1 MIFRHNS
8 RSPQFRAP
16 SGAVSCSTPVRLSCQ
31 VDGEESSTAT
41 CTLRLWVDGEG
52 ETLLD
57 MERTADGL
65 FSTTITRDTPAIIWY
80 SFIIRQSDGQEVRIG
95 AAAGSQGGEGVVYD
109 YAKVPSFQLTVYQ
122 PRQVRPAWYEGGLAY
137 QIFPDRFARDDAWRE
152 RTAAECAK
160 PRRGSSK
167 QLVEDWATP
176 PTYDRNPDRS
186 ITSWDFYG
194 GSLKGIEEKLP
205 HLSEMGVSAIYLN
218 PIFEAVSNHRYDTA
232 NYLHID
238 PILGTDQD
246 FCDLCAAAHE
256 RGIGIIL
263 DGVFNHTGD
272 DSIYFN
278 RYGNYPMPGAWQ
290 GGKTPWKDAFNFN
303 EDGTYECWWGV
314 TNMPALNENSSAV
327 RELLLGTNGVIRHWL
342 RMGADGWRLDVADEL
357 TDGFIAEI
365 KQAATAEKPDA
376 LVLGEVWEDASNKIS
391 YGKLRRY
398 LLGEELDAAMNYP
411 FRDMVIGFLT
421 ASEGI
426 DAYCAAEMIESQRE
440 NYPDEAMRC
449 SLNLLSSHDRARIIS
464 VLGGMGDPD
473 AIPENERATWHLP
486 DDKLGL
492 AKGRFW
498 LATLMQMTYPGVPC
512 VYYGDEA
519 GLQGATDPGNRST
532 YPWGH
537 EDLDFQA
544 MIKNAASLR
553 RSMPL
558 FAAASI
564 EARALDADVL
574 MYTRKSPDGEH
585 VSMLI
590 NRDACNTHT
599 VRIPFTGEA
608 ATDLISGRTACAE
621 DDGMTTV
628 TLYPLGSAAIYFHP
642 HARLQKPLDHGWGV
656 VCHVTSVP
664 AEGKPGTL
672 GASARRF
679 VDHLQE
685 MGASYWQV
693 LPLNPTDEHRSPYA
707 GPSAFAGNIDLLEES
722 PTELQ
727 EQFRAFIA
735 NEGEHKADFCAFT
748 ERASTW
754 LDPYCAFAAVKD
766 VHEGTSRHTWEDE
779 LSRYDVAILDDPA
792 YRERARY
799 HAFTQY
805 RFDCEWRELKRYAN
819 ERGIRI
825 IGDIPMYVSD
835 DSADTWSEPEMFQL
849 DDSGTPAEIAGTP
862 PDRFSETGQVWG
874 NPTFRWRHMHHDG
887 YVWWTERLRRSLELY
902 DDVRL
907 DHFLGFQSYFSIP
920 AGKTGAAGRWIPGPG
935 LELFSRVHDLL
946 GPLPFIA
953 EDLGYLTPAVRAL
966 KAQCGF
972 PGMDVLEFCD
982 DDPRFSMPDNPANVV
997 YTSTHDTSTLMGWVG
1012 SRWFAGASENDAELQ
1027 RTALDMIER
1036 AFKSNTPLVMLTLQ
1050 DVMLLGDDA
1059 RMNVPGTTGGN
1070 WSWQADEDNLV
1081 ASIERMREMALRCER
1096 SHMYQK

>member
-8 RSPQFRAP
+8 RSPQFRTP
-16 SGAVSCSTPVRLSCQ
+16 FGAVPCSTPVRLSCQ

-65 FSTTITRDTPAIIWY
+65 FSTSITRDTPAIIWY
-80 SFIIRQSDGQEVRIG
+80 SFIIRQSDGQEARIG

-109 YAKVPSFQLTVYQ
+109 YAEVPSFQLTVYQ

-205 HLSEMGVSAIYLN
+205 HLSEMGVTAIYLN

-327 RELLLGTNGVIRHWL
+327 RELLLGSNGVIRHWL

-365 KQAATAEKPDA
+365 KQVATAEKPDA

-464 VLGGMGDPD
+464 VLGGMDDPD

-608 ATDLISGRTACAE
+608 ATDLISGRTVCAE

-672 GASARRF
+672 GAAARRF

-693 LPLNPTDEHRSPYA
+693 LPLNPTDDHRSPYA

-722 PTELQ
+722 PAELQ

>member
-16 SGAVSCSTPVRLSCQ
+16 FGAVPCSTPVRLSCQ

-65 FSTTITRDTPAIIWY
+65 FSASITRDTPAIIWY

-109 YAKVPSFQLTVYQ
+109 YAEVPSFQLTVYQ

-160 PRRGSSK
+160 PRCGSSK
-167 QLVEDWATP
+167 QLIEDWATP

-205 HLSEMGVSAIYLN
+205 HLSEMGVTAIYLN

-327 RELLLGTNGVIRHWL
+327 RELLLGPNGVIRHWL

-365 KQAATAEKPDA
+365 KQAATAEKSDA

-391 YGKLRRY
+391 YGNLRRY
-398 LLGEELDAAMNYP
+398 LLGDELDAAMNYP

-421 ASEGI
+421 GTEGV

-464 VLGGMGDPD
+464 VLGGMDDPD
-473 AIPENERATWHLP
+473 AIPENQRATWHLP

-558 FAAASI
+558 FATASI

-574 MYTRKSPDGEH
+574 MYTRKGPDGEH
-585 VSMLI
+585 VSMFI

-599 VRIPFTGEA
+599 VRIPFAGEA
-608 ATDLISGRTACAE
+608 ATDLISGRTVCAE

-672 GASARRF
+672 GAPARRF

-722 PTELQ
+722 PAELQ

-766 VHEGTSRHTWEDE
+766 VHKGTSRHTWEDE
-779 LSRYDVAILDDPA
+779 LSRYDVVILDDPA

-1012 SRWFAGASENDAELQ
+1012 SRWFADASENDAELQ

-1081 ASIERMREMALRCER
+1081 ASIERLREMALRCER

>member
-8 RSPQFRAP
+8 RSPQFRTP
-16 SGAVSCSTPVRLSCQ
+16 FGAVPCKTPVHLSCQ
-31 VDGEESSTAT
+31 VEGENSSTAT

-52 ETLLD
+52 ETLLT
-57 MERTADGL
+57 MERTADGM
-65 FSTTITRDTPAIIWY
+65 FSTSITRDTPAIIWY
-80 SFIIRQSDGQEVRIG
+80 SFIVCQPDGQEVRIG
-95 AAAGSQGGEGVVYD
+95 AAAGTQGGEGVVYD
-109 YAKVPSFQLTVYQ
+109 YAEVPSFQLTVYQ
-122 PRQVRPAWYEGGLAY
+122 PRQIRPAWYEGGLAY

-160 PRRGSSK
+160 SRRGSTK
-167 QLVEDWATP
+167 HLVDDWATP
-176 PTYDRNPDRS
+176 PTYDRNPDGS

-194 GSLKGIEEKLP
+194 GSLKGIEEKLSR
-205 HLSEMGVSAIYLN
+205 LSEMGVTTIYLN

-238 PILGTDQD
+238 PILGTDED
-246 FCDLCAAAHE
+246 FCDLCEAAHE

-278 RYGNYPMPGAWQ
+278 RYENYPTPGAWQ
-290 GGKTPWKDAFNFN
+290 GGASPWKDAFNFN

-314 TNMPALNENSSAV
+314 TNMPALNENSAAV
-327 RELLLGTNGVIRHWL
+327 RELLLGKDGVIRHWL

-357 TDGFIAEI
+357 TDGFIAKI
-365 KQAATAEKPDA
+365 KQAATTEKPDA

-391 YGKLRRY
+391 YGNLRRY
-398 LLGEELDAAMNYP
+398 LLGDELDAAMNYP

-421 ASEGI
+421 AAEGI
-426 DAYCAAEMIESQRE
+426 DAYRAAEMIESQRE

-464 VLGGMGDPD
+464 VLGDMDNPD
-473 AIPENERATWHLP
+473 AIPENERATWHLS

-558 FAAASI
+558 FATASI

-574 MYTRKSPDGEH
+574 MYTRKGAHGEH

-590 NRDACNTHT
+590 NRDSCNTHT

-608 ATDLISGRTACAE
+608 ATDLISGRTVCAE

-642 HARLQKPLDHGWGV
+642 HMRLQKPLDHGWGV
-656 VCHVTSVP
+656 VCHVTSIP
-664 AEGKPGTL
+664 CEGKPGTL
-672 GASARRF
+672 GAPARRF
-679 VDHLQE
+679 VDHLEE

-693 LPLNPTDEHRSPYA
+693 LPLNPTDEHHSPYA
-707 GPSAFAGNIDLLEES
+707 GPSAFAGNIDLLEEDDA
-722 PTELQ
+722 ELQ
-727 EQFRAFIA
+727 AQFRAFIA
-735 NEGEHKADFCAFT
+735 NEGERQADYLAFA
-748 ERASTW
+748 ERTSTW

-766 VHEGTSRHTWEDE
+766 VHDGASRHTWEDK
-779 LSRYDVAILDDPA
+779 LPRYNIAILDDPA

-819 ERGIRI
+819 GHGIRI

-849 DDSGTPAEIAGTP
+849 DATGMPAEIAGTP

-874 NPTFRWRHMHHDG
+874 NPTFRWRHMHDDG

-902 DDVRL
+902 DEVRL

-920 AGKTGAAGRWIPGPG
+920 AGMTGAAGRWIPGPG
-935 LELFSRVHDLL
+935 LELFAHVRKQL
-946 GPLPFIA
+946 GRLPFIA

-982 DDPRFSMPDNPANVV
+982 DDPRFSMPNNPANVV
-997 YTSTHDTSTLMGWVG
+997 YTSTHDTSTLMGWVK
-1012 SRWFAGASENDAELQ
+1012 SRWFANADENDTELQ
-1027 RTALDMIER
+1027 HTALDMIER
-1036 AFKSNTPLVMLTLQ
+1036 AFKSSSPLVMLTLQ

-1059 RMNVPGTTGGN
+1059 RMNVPGTTGDN
-1070 WSWQADEDNLV
+1070 WSWQATEKELK
-1081 ASIERMREMALRCER
+1081 ASVERMKELAERCGR
-1096 SHMYQK
+1096 TLMCQK

>member
-8 RSPQFRAP
+8 RFPQFRTP
-16 SGAVSCSTPVRLSCQ
+16 FGAVPCNTPVRLSCQ

-41 CTLRLWVDGEG
+41 CMLRLWVDGEG

-65 FSTTITRDTPAIIWY
+65 FSTSITRDTPAIIWY
-80 SFIIRQSDGQEVRIG
+80 SFIIRQFDGQEVRIG

-109 YAKVPSFQLTVYQ
+109 YAEVPSFQLTVYQ

-205 HLSEMGVSAIYLN
+205 HLSEMGVTAIYLN

-327 RELLLGTNGVIRHWL
+327 RELFLGPNGVIRHWL

-365 KQAATAEKPDA
+365 KRAATAEKPDA

-421 ASEGI
+421 GTEGI

-464 VLGGMGDPD
+464 VLGGMDDPD

-574 MYTRKSPDGEH
+574 MYTRKGPDGEH

-590 NRDACNTHT
+590 NRDACTTHT

-608 ATDLISGRTACAE
+608 ATDLISGRTVCAE
-621 DDGMTTV
+621 NDGMTTV

-672 GASARRF
+672 GAPARHF

-693 LPLNPTDEHRSPYA
+693 LPLNPTDEHRSPSA
-707 GPSAFAGNIDLLEES
+707 GPSAFAGNLDLLEES
-722 PTELQ
+722 PAELQ

-735 NEGEHKADFCAFT
+735 NEGERKADFCAFT

-766 VHEGTSRHTWEDE
+766 VHKRTSRHAWEDE
-779 LSRYDVAILDDPA
+779 LSRYNVVILDDPA

-920 AGKTGAAGRWIPGPG
+920 AGETGAAGRWIPGPG

>member
-8 RSPQFRAP
+8 RSPQFRTP
-16 SGAVSCSTPVRLSCQ
+16 FGAVPCSTPVRLSCQ
-31 VDGEESSTAT
+31 VDDEESSTAT

-65 FSTTITRDTPAIIWY
+65 FSTSITRDTPAIIWY
-80 SFIIRQSDGQEVRIG
+80 SFIIRQSDGQEARIG

-109 YAKVPSFQLTVYQ
+109 YAEVPSFQLTVYQ

-205 HLSEMGVSAIYLN
+205 HLSEMGVTAIYLN

-327 RELLLGTNGVIRHWL
+327 RELLLGPNGVIRHWL

-357 TDGFIAEI
+357 TDGFISEI

-464 VLGGMGDPD
+464 VLGGMDDPD

-574 MYTRKSPDGEH
+574 MYTRKGPDGEH

-608 ATDLISGRTACAE
+608 ATDLISGRTVCAE

-672 GASARRF
+672 GAPARRF

-722 PTELQ
+722 PAELQ

-819 ERGIRI
+819 ERDIRI

-935 LELFSRVHDLL
+935 LELFSRVHNLL

>member
-8 RSPQFRAP
+8 RSPQVRAP
-16 SGAVSCSTPVRLSCQ
+16 FGAVPCSTPVRLSCQ

-65 FSTTITRDTPAIIWY
+65 FSTSITRDTPAIIWY

-109 YAKVPSFQLTVYQ
+109 YAEVPSFQLTVYQ
-122 PRQVRPAWYEGGLAY
+122 PRQVRPAWYEDGLAY

-205 HLSEMGVSAIYLN
+205 HLSEMGVTAIYLN

-278 RYGNYPMPGAWQ
+278 RYGNYPMPGAWR

-357 TDGFIAEI
+357 TDGFITEI
-365 KQAATAEKPDA
+365 KQAATAEKPGA

-464 VLGGMGDPD
+464 VLGGMDDPD

-608 ATDLISGRTACAE
+608 ATDLISGRTVCAE

-672 GASARRF
+672 GAPARRF

-722 PTELQ
+722 PAELQ

>member
-1 MIFRHNS
+1 MTFRHNS
-8 RSPQFRAP
+8 RSPLFRNP
-16 SGAVSCSTPVRLSCQ
+16 FGAVPCNTAVRLSCQ
-31 VDGEESSTAT
+31 VDSCQAQETT
-41 CTLRLWVDGEG
+41 CTLRIWIDGEG
-52 ETLLD
+52 ETLIAMD
-57 MERTADGL
+57 RSENGM
-65 FSTTITRDTPAIIWY
+65 FSATFTRDTPAIVWY
-80 SFIIRQSDGQEVRIG
+80 SFIICRADGSEVRIG
-95 AAAGSQGGEGVVYD
+95 APTGAQGGEGVVYN
-109 YAKVPSFQLTVYQ
+109 YTEVPSFQLTVYQ
-122 PRQVRPAWYEGGLAY
+122 PRRQRPAWYEGGIAY
-137 QIFPDRFARDDAWRE
+137 QIFPDRFARDAAWRE
-152 RTAAECAK
+152 RAAAECAK
-160 PRRGSSK
+160 PRHGSTK
-167 QLVEDWATP
+167 HLVEDWSTP
-176 PTYDRNPDRS
+176 PTYARNPDGS

-205 HLSEMGVSAIYLN
+205 HLSEMGVTAIYLN
-218 PIFEAVSNHRYDTA
+218 PIFEAASNHRYDTA

-238 PILGTDQD
+238 PMLGTDED
-246 FCDLCAAAHE
+246 FRDLCQAAHE

-327 RELLLGTNGVIRHWL
+327 RELLLGPNGVIRHWL

-365 KQAATAEKPDA
+365 KRAATAEKPDA

-391 YGKLRRY
+391 YGNLRRY
-398 LLGEELDAAMNYP
+398 LLGDELDAAMNYP
-411 FRDMVIGFLT
+411 FREVVIGFLT
-421 ASEGI
+421 GAVGI
-426 DAYCAAEMIESQRE
+426 DAYRAAEMIESQRE

-464 VLGGMGDPD
+464 VLGGMDDPD
-473 AIPENERATWHLP
+473 AIPENERATWHLS

-558 FAAASI
+558 FQTASI
-564 EARALDADVL
+564 EAQALDADVL
-574 MYTRKSPDGEH
+574 MYTRHGAHDEH

-590 NRDACNTHT
+590 NRDSCNTHT
-599 VRIPFTGEA
+599 VRIPFAGEA
-608 ATDLISGRTACAE
+608 ATDLISGRTLRAE
-621 DDGMTTV
+621 ADGMTTV
-628 TLYPLGSAAIYFHP
+628 TLYPLSSAAIYVHS
-642 HARLQKPLDHGWGV
+642 HERLQKPLHHGWGV
-656 VCHVTSVP
+656 MCHVTSIP
-664 AEGKPGTL
+664 CEGKPGTL
-672 GASARRF
+672 GAPARRF

-707 GPSAFAGNIDLLEES
+707 GPSAFAGNIDLLEEDDAA
-722 PTELQ
+722 LQ
-727 EQFRAFIA
+727 KQYCAFIA
-735 NEGEHKADFCAFT
+735 NEGELQADFRAFA

-766 VHEGTSRHTWEDE
+766 VHDGASRHTWEE
-779 LSRYDVAILDDPA
+779 KLSRYDVAILDDPI

-799 HAFTQY
+799 HAFAQY

-849 DDSGTPAEIAGTP
+849 DAAGMPAEIAGTP

-874 NPTFRWRHMHHDG
+874 NPTFRWRHMHDDG

-902 DDVRL
+902 DEVRL

-920 AGKTGAAGRWIPGPG
+920 AGMTGAAGRWIPGPG

-997 YTSTHDTSTLMGWVG
+997 YTSTHDTSTLMGWVK
-1012 SRWFAGASENDAELQ
+1012 SRWFANADENEAELQ
-1027 RTALDMIER
+1027 HTALDMIER
-1036 AFKSNTPLVMLTLQ
+1036 AFKSSSPLVMLTLQ

-1070 WSWQADEDNLV
+1070 WSWQATEKELK
-1081 ASIERMREMALRCER
+1081 ASIERMKELAVRCGR
-1096 SHMYQK
+1096 TLMCQK

>member
-8 RSPQFRAP
+8 RSPQFRTP
-16 SGAVSCSTPVRLSCQ
+16 FGAVPCSTPVRLSCQ

-65 FSTTITRDTPAIIWY
+65 FSTSITRDTPAIIWY

-109 YAKVPSFQLTVYQ
+109 YAEVPSFQLTVYQ

-137 QIFPDRFARDDAWRE
+137 QIFPDRFARDEAWRE

-205 HLSEMGVSAIYLN
+205 HLSEMGVTAIYLN

-327 RELLLGTNGVIRHWL
+327 RELLLGPNGVIRHWL

-391 YGKLRRY
+391 YGNLRRY
-398 LLGEELDAAMNYP
+398 LLGDELDAAMNYP

-421 ASEGI
+421 GTEGV

-464 VLGGMGDPD
+464 VLGGMDDPD

-486 DDKLGL
+486 DGKLGL

-532 YPWGH
+532 YPWGQ

-558 FAAASI
+558 FAASSI

-574 MYTRKSPDGEH
+574 MYTRKGPDGEH

-590 NRDACNTHT
+590 DRDACNTHT

-608 ATDLISGRTACAE
+608 ATDLISGRTVCAE

-672 GASARRF
+672 GAPARRF

-722 PTELQ
+722 PAELQ

-766 VHEGTSRHTWEDE
+766 VHKGTSRHTWEDE
-779 LSRYDVAILDDPA
+779 VSRYDVAILDDPA

-887 YVWWTERLRRSLELY
+887 YAWWTERLRRSLELY

>member
-1 MIFRHNS
+1 MTFRHNS
-8 RSPQFRAP
+8 RSPLFRNP
-16 SGAVSCSTPVRLSCQ
+16 FGAVPCNTAVRLSCQ
-31 VDGEESSTAT
+31 VDSCQAQETT
-41 CTLRLWVDGEG
+41 CTLRIWIDGEG
-52 ETLLD
+52 ETLIAMD
-57 MERTADGL
+57 RSENGM
-65 FSTTITRDTPAIIWY
+65 FSATFTRDTPAIVWY
-80 SFIIRQSDGQEVRIG
+80 SFIICRADGSEVRIG
-95 AAAGSQGGEGVVYD
+95 APTGAQGGEGVVYN
-109 YAKVPSFQLTVYQ
+109 YTEVPSFQLTVYQ
-122 PRQVRPAWYEGGLAY
+122 PRRQRPAWYEGGIAY
-137 QIFPDRFARDDAWRE
+137 QIFPDRFARDAAWRE
-152 RTAAECAK
+152 RAAAECAK
-160 PRRGSSK
+160 PRHGSTK
-167 QLVEDWATP
+167 HLVEDWSTP
-176 PTYDRNPDRS
+176 PTYARNPDGS

-205 HLSEMGVSAIYLN
+205 HLSEMGVTAIYLN
-218 PIFEAVSNHRYDTA
+218 PIFEAASNHRYDTA

-238 PILGTDQD
+238 PMLGTDED
-246 FCDLCAAAHE
+246 FRDLCQAAHE

-327 RELLLGTNGVIRHWL
+327 RELLLGKDGVIRHWL

-365 KQAATAEKPDA
+365 KRAATAEKPDA

-391 YGKLRRY
+391 YGNLRRY
-398 LLGEELDAAMNYP
+398 LLGDELDAAMNYP

-421 ASEGI
+421 GAVGI
-426 DAYCAAEMIESQRE
+426 DAYRAAEMIESQRE

-464 VLGGMGDPD
+464 VLGGMDDPD

-574 MYTRKSPDGEH
+574 MYMRKGPDGEH

-608 ATDLISGRTACAE
+608 ATDLISGRTVCAE

-672 GASARRF
+672 GAPPRRF

-722 PTELQ
+722 PAKLQ

-766 VHEGTSRHTWEDE
+766 VHKETSRHTWEDE

-849 DDSGTPAEIAGTP
+849 DAAGMPAEIAGTP

-874 NPTFRWRHMHHDG
+874 NPTFRWRHMHDDG

-902 DDVRL
+902 DEVRL

-920 AGKTGAAGRWIPGPG
+920 AGMTGAAGRWIPGPG

-1070 WSWQADEDNLV
+1070 WSWQATEKELK
-1081 ASIERMREMALRCER
+1081 ASIERMKELAVRCR
-1096 SHMYQK
+1096 RTLMCQK

>member
-16 SGAVSCSTPVRLSCQ
+16 FGAVPCSTPVRLSCQ

-65 FSTTITRDTPAIIWY
+65 FSTSITRDTPAIIWY
-80 SFIIRQSDGQEVRIG
+80 SFIILQSDGQEVRIG

-109 YAKVPSFQLTVYQ
+109 YAEVPSFQLTVYQ

-205 HLSEMGVSAIYLN
+205 HLSEMGVTAIYLN

-440 NYPDEAMRC
+440 NYPKEAMRC

-464 VLGGMGDPD
+464 VLGGMDDPD
-473 AIPENERATWHLP
+473 AIPENERANWHLP
-486 DDKLGL
+486 EDKLGL

-608 ATDLISGRTACAE
+608 ATDLISGRTVCAE

-672 GASARRF
+672 GAPARRF

-722 PTELQ
+722 PAELQ
-727 EQFRAFIA
+727 EQFRAFIS
-735 NEGEHKADFCAFT
+735 NEGERKADFCAFT

-1012 SRWFAGASENDAELQ
+1012 SRWFADASENDAELQ

-1081 ASIERMREMALRCER
+1081 TSIERMREMALRCER